1 MALNNTYF
9 ESNKVYEPLPIPESP
24 GYVPPSPPE
33 PPTPGSGSTPV
44 IPRPTFTGN
53 VSVQFYINH
62 SDDDTLDKNITAYG
76 SGKSVTIKEACDIL
90 HFMIP
95 FNDTSLIGVNYA
107 EVNGRYYYC
116 HPVMDA
122 GQLTGIRFDN
132 DALMNNRSAIRALSA
147 IVDRTGANFNT
158 YLSDPKMAITA
169 YTTMHTLEATSGF
182 SQSLNYY
189 LLTIGDKG
197 GV

>member
-9 ESNKVYEPLPIPESP
+9 ESNKVYEPMPIPETP
-24 GYVPPSPPE
+24 GYVPPAV
-33 PPTPGSGSTPV
+33 PTPDTPDPGSTPA
-44 IPRPTFTGN
+44 IPRPTFSGS
-53 VSVQFYINH
+53 VSIQFYINN
-62 SDDDTLDKNITAYG
+62 SDDDTLNKNITA
-76 SGKSVTIKEACDIL
+76 SGTAKSVTIKDNCDLL
-90 HFMIP
+90 HFEIP

-107 EVNGRYYYC
+107 SVNGRYYYC
-116 HPVMDA
+116 HPIMEA

-132 DALMNNRSAIRALSA
+132 DALMNNKDAIRSLSA
-147 IVDRTGANFNT
+147 IVDRTGTNFNT

-169 YTTMHTLEATSGF
+169 YTTMHTLAATSGF

-197 GV
+197 GA

>member
-9 ESNKVYEPLPIPESP
+9 ESNKVYEPLPIPDTP
-24 GYVPPSPPE
+24 GYVPPVVPE
-33 PPTPGSGSTPV
+33 PSTPEPGSVPS
-44 IPRPTFTGN
+44 IPRPTFSGN
-53 VSVQFYINH
+53 VSIQFYINN
-62 SDDDTLDKNITAYG
+62 SDDDTLNKSITAVG
-76 SGKSVTIKEACDIL
+76 TAKSVTIKEDTDLL
-90 HFMIP
+90 HFEIP

-107 EVNGRYYYC
+107 TVNSRYYYC
-116 HPVMDA
+116 HPVMKA
-122 GQLTGIRFDN
+122 GQLTGIKFDN
-132 DALMNNRSAIRALSA
+132 DALMNNKDQIKNLSA

-158 YLSDPKMAITA
+158 YLNDPKMMITA

-197 GV
+197 GS